1 MLQVIAKNRD
11 GFPFISGHRGAAGYA
26 PENTMAAFR
35 KGWDLGADLLELDVQ
50 LTRDGHVIVVHD
62 HTLERTTNGKG
73 MVHEHTLAELKE
85 LDAGSWYSPSFASER
100 IPTLDELA
108 AWAKGKVRLNIEI
121 KSTPQTIGD
130 LPEQVAAICR
140 NHGIVE
146 ETEVIS
152 FDHVAIKRVKAMEPN
167 LAGAINFGARLVDPV
182 GAARA
187 AAADVLNMHWAFI
200 TPDLVEL
207 AHDNGLGVQC
217 FMNDPELAKMLAGW
231 GVDFMDADFPD
242 RVKAAVR
249 AR

>member
-1 MLQVIAKNRD
+1 
-11 GFPFISGHRGAAGYA
+11 P
-26 PENTMAAFR
+26 T
-35 KGWDLGADLLELDVQ
+35 
-50 LTRDGHVIVVHD
+50 
-62 HTLERTTNGKG
+62 
-73 MVHEHTLAELKE
+73 
-85 LDAGSWYSPSFASER
+85 FASER

-130 LPEQVAAICR
+130 LPEQVVAICR

-152 FDHVAIKRVKAMEPN
+152 FDHVAIMRVKAMEPN

-200 TPDLVEL
+200 TPDLIEL
-207 AHDNGLGVQC
+207 AHGNGLGVQC
-217 FMNDPELAKMLAGW
+217 FMNDPELAKTLAGW